1 MTSYSGPSSKPTSK
15 IKPVL
20 RKLTQSEKNSLDL
33 NRPAIEQGFGISSD
47 YGTPSYSALDV
58 SFQSTRRGYHNRSA
72 SGTSQFSTN
81 TAGSGHRNGSFVHPF
96 QQTPR
101 PYTPPLAASYA
112 G

>member
-1 MTSYSGPSSKPTSK
+1 M
-15 IKPVL
+15 
-20 RKLTQSEKNSLDL
+20 
-33 NRPAIEQGFGISSD
+33 
-47 YGTPSYSALDV
+47 DV
-58 SFQSTRRGYHNRSA
+58 PFQSTRRGYHNRST

-112 G
+112 GSFRGSDYSRDSPVFPDEDEPYRPNASFRAPSSLSNVPTSTPGLQIGRASCRERV